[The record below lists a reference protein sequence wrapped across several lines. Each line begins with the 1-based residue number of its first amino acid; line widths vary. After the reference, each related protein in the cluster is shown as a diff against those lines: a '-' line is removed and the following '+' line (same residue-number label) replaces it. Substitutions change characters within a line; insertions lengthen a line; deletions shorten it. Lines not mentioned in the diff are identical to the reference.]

1 MNDNHIIITDILDEI
16 INFSL
21 FFYND
26 EIVEEEHLDKYI
38 IYLNKKINNNSNNN
52 SEFENDCC
60 IKNIDDII
68 SITDYINRLIISL
81 NLTNVIMITSIIYI
95 ERLNI
100 NITNYNIHKLLLVS
114 MLISSKYVEDV
125 YFNNRYWSRCGGITI
140 SVLNKLE
147 KNYLQK
153 INYKLFIHTIDFM
166 CKYNEIFI

>member
-1 MNDNHIIITDILDEI
+1 MNDNHIIIKDILDEI

-26 EIVEEEHLDKYI
+26 EIIEKKHLDKYI
-38 IYLNKKINNNSNNN
+38 IYLNKKINNKSNNN
-52 SEFENDCC
+52 SKFENDYC

-68 SITDYINRLIISL
+68 SITDYVDRLIVSL
-81 NLTNVIMITSIIYI
+81 NLTNVIMITALIYI

-114 MLISSKYVEDV
+114 MLISSKYVEDDI
-125 YFNNRYWSRCGGITI
+125 FDNRYWSKCGGITI

-153 INYKLFIHTIDFM
+153 INYKLFIHNIDFM
-166 CKYNEIFI
+166 CKYNEIFL